1 MRTTEQQLRE
11 ILSRAESVK
20 ARRAQ
25 KRRLAIDGAAA
36 ALCLVLLLAASAS
49 LPRLPDASAQGAA
62 VQYGSL
68 ILASGAL
75 PLVVIGVLAFALGVC
90 VTLLCV
96 HLRAMRERERERK

>member
-11 ILSRAESVK
+11 ILSRAEIVK
-20 ARRAQ
+20 E
-25 KRRLAIDGAAA
+25 KRMRKCRLAIDAASA
-36 ALCLVLLLAASAS
+36 ALCLVLLIAASAS
-49 LPRLPDASAQGAA
+49 LPRLPDASAQGTA

-68 ILASGAL
+68 ILGSGAL
-75 PLVVIGVLAFALGVC
+75 PLVVIGLLAFALGVC